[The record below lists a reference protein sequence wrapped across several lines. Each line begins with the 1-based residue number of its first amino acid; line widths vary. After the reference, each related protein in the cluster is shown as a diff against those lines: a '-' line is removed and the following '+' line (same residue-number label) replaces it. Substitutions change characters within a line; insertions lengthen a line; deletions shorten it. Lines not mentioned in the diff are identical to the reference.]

1 MSKPS
6 EITPPKII
14 KLQAITEDKYQ
25 FNHETDNVDKYLR
38 RKITG
43 SSAIYKASLD
53 ILLCHFADFHKMTLE
68 ILCRKHELDFE
79 EVLKELQEDKDYKE
93 MMTHPLLNTFM
104 YMSEDDVEAEEA
116 PKAAE
121 ATPKP
126 ETKPKKSKVKI
137 IQEKNNTIETT
148 FKNIAIKT
156 EKEDV
161 KKKTGVLVKK
171 V

>member
-1 MSKPS
+1 MSKS
-6 EITPPKII
+6 GEITPPKIV
-14 KLQAITEDKYQ
+14 KLQAIAEDKYQ
-25 FNHETDNVDKYLR
+25 FNHETDNIDKYLR

-43 SSAIYKASLD
+43 SSTIYKASLD

-93 MMTHPLLNTFM
+93 MMTHPLLNTLM
-104 YMSEDDVEAEEA
+104 YMTDDDVEAEDV
-116 PKAAE
+116 AE
-121 ATPKP
+121 ATSKP
-126 ETKPKKSKVKI
+126 ETKPKKRKVKI

-148 FKNIAIKT
+148 FKNIAIKS
-156 EKEDV
+156 EKEDI